1 MPIDEIAA
9 ECRERLADYDRDNER
24 SMEQMARDWL
34 DREGLAPIGEDDCQ
48 AMSSGEI
55 VGPANLI
62 AIMLRTQSR
71 EGRTRNEPRRTGT
84 PCRVVRERRESGWR
98 MCPLLAAGRRENAGR
113 SGSVRGGMP

>member
-62 AIMLRTQSR
+62 AIMLRTR
-71 EGRTRNEPRRTGT
+71 RILDENPGIDKYGVGPLIDIMLANTIPRG
-84 PCRVVRERRESGWR
+84 EDE
-98 MCPLLAAGRRENAGR
+98 E
-113 SGSVRGGMP
+113 